1 MKAPCSALGTLPHL
15 SEFSA
20 HTYPLQLQAGTVLSL
35 WAGRSVEGQPDGCL
49 HSSLLA
55 PIRSFALGIS
65 CPGHQPPLSFEC
77 SCFHFQQVFLSVLD
91 CGFSPPLCSQCF
103 RAFQG
108 FLVSSPWRLFLLI
121 WQNSC
126 EFLFFFFSFLSF
138 FFFFLFYGFGTGGRS
153 YSLTSLLPQFNLSHH
168 FFIPQNHAICLVI
181 CLYISKTIQL
191 GAEI

>member
-20 HTYPLQLQAGTVLSL
+20 HTYPLQLQADTVLSL

-91 CGFSPPLCSQCF
+91 CGFSLPLYSQCF
-103 RAFQG
+103 LAFQG

-138 FFFFLFYGFGTGGRS
+138 FFFFFILWIWDRREKLQLDQFAAPIQPFPPLFYTTKSCHLPGHL
-153 YSLTSLLPQFNLSHH
+153 SLH
-168 FFIPQNHAICLVI
+168 FKNNSVG
-181 CLYISKTIQL
+181 S
-191 GAEI
+191 